1 MRSGETIKLQRDN
14 FTAQQ
19 TRTEKANTPWKTS
32 KVPLSTKQTSL
43 LCKSLLHLTVQLA
56 RPKLPKQNKF
66 VLTNCIITCLY
77 SARTPAVP
85 PGGSS
90 PAPPAGRWKRCPAA
104 LSGSLCGSR
113 LQSAPPARPRSLTR
127 KEEGKLRVC
136 ADAQVSVR
144 RGKNNASQYT
154 YIRFLIS
161 QEGVMMCKLI
171 FKVLCNDAVTPHFL
185 LILLFILAINVT

>member
-19 TRTEKANTPWKTS
+19 TRTEKVNTPWKTS

-127 KEEGKLRVC
+127 KKEGKLSLCWRLGV
-136 ADAQVSVR
+136 
-144 RGKNNASQYT
+144 GKKGKKNNASQYT

-161 QEGVMMCKLI
+161 QEGVMMW
-171 FKVLCNDAVTPHFL
+171 KVNKQKPFYGDFNIYGHFVVL
-185 LILLFILAINVT
+185 FIILL